1 VLLRCAGKSPPKPG
15 QPGLFAL
22 GGKGILEGLMRDSGL
37 VQIQTKLVT
46 ASLNLPSASHALEM
60 MQEAF
65 GAYRAVV
72 ADLSDTEKLKAWN
85 EFYECHKQ
93 FEGAD
98 GSRAQFDFI
107 IGAGA
112 KAAWV
117 SHYPLLALSRHQPVH
132 WLAPMR

>member
-1 VLLRCAGKSPPKPG
+1 MVMSTYTCCNRHVRFTPESDIKCDIMECPQPG

-60 MQEAF
+60 MREAF
-65 GAYRAVV
+65 AAYRAVV
-72 ADLSDTEKLKAWN
+72 ADLSDTEKSKAWN
-85 EFYECHKQ
+85 EVYECHRQ
-93 FEGAD
+93 FEGVD
-98 GSRAQFDFI
+98 GFRAQFEFI

-112 KAAWV
+112 KAA
-117 SHYPLLALSRHQPVH
+117 
-132 WLAPMR
+132 